1 MHQHVA
7 TADNFSNTMNTLTGL
22 WSHATNSQALL
33 DKALKGESF
42 YSTSSDPGHVMQ
54 QKILM
59 LLFSR

>member
-1 MHQHVA
+1 MPVA

-22 WSHATNSQALL
+22 WSHATNSQEAL
-33 DKALKGESF
+33 DKALKSESF
-42 YSTSSDPGHVMQ
+42 YSSSDPGHVMQ